1 MGECRNDLVALEVI
15 KLARVIESA
24 PVGLGKGE
32 MQCKPTGWVALG
44 PNCSLCL
51 LRHMGEYQ
59 IQFRQT
65 IKADNAHLLEA

>member
-32 MQCKPTGWVALG
+32 MQCKPTGG
-44 PNCSLCL
+44 
-51 LRHMGEYQ
+51 MGCIGAKLFTLPPETYG
-59 IQFRQT
+59 
-65 IKADNAHLLEA
+65 